1 MLDPTT
7 HNYIRKISAL
17 RRQGKLPMAFG
28 LNLLDI
34 YHDDWC
40 GIYQGRRCD
49 CDPDIR
55 LRQHPHLDPNRN

>member
-7 HNYIRKISAL
+7 HNYMKKIQKL
-17 RRQGKLPMAFG
+17 RRQGKLPTTVG
-28 LNLLDI
+28 LNLIDV

-40 GIYQGRRCD
+40 GINRGRRCN

-55 LRQHPHLDPNRN
+55 VQQHPHLDPERN